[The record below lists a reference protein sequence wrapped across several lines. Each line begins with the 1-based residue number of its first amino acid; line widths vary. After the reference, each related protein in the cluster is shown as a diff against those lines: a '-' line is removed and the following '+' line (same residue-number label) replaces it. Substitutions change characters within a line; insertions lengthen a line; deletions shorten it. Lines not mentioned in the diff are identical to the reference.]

1 MLCLSVCALF
11 QDASAA
17 RAPAQ
22 RPRALTPRA
31 HTRAHAH
38 TRTHAH
44 RYARDAAR
52 RPGRH
57 VMSSETTCT
66 ERIKNMLDGAITLPL

>member
-1 MLCLSVCALF
+1 MLCLSVCALL

-38 TRTHAH
+38 TRTQVRAG
-44 RYARDAAR
+44 RGPAAR
-52 RPGRH
+52 ATRDVIRDNLYRTDKKH
-57 VMSSETTCT
+57 
-66 ERIKNMLDGAITLPL
+66 A

>member
-52 RPGRH
+52 TARDVIRDNLYRTDKKH
-57 VMSSETTCT
+57 T
-66 ERIKNMLDGAITLPL
+66 